1 MRLIQSSMTFHRFTS
16 SRLATGV
23 LVLALANAAS
33 AASKKA
39 PATPATPAAPPAVVI
54 APPAVSGASGTSPIA
69 PVLAAKAWL
78 LIDMTSSQRL
88 AGENETARVDPAS
101 LTKLMVDYLTL
112 AAIRDKKLTLT
123 QAIPVPVDLYQRVNR
138 RTESVMFIPP
148 GKTATVDDLLH
159 GLIIQSGNDAALV
172 LADAVG
178 GSEASFVEMMN
189 REAKRL
195 GMNATSFRNPSGMSD
210 PQHYSTAADLAILVT
225 HLINEFPEFYPLYSQ
240 KDFTYNGIKQ
250 GNRNLLLYKDNTV
263 DGVKT
268 GHTDAAGYCL
278 IASAKRPQPAGA
290 GGGDRRLLSV
300 VMGASSSDARAQ
312 ESLKLLNWGFQNF
325 DAVRLYEANQS
336 IATPQLWKGTEKE
349 IKVGF
354 QNPIYMTLPKGQ
366 AGNVKST
373 LDRRDPL
380 VAPIAAGDRVG
391 TLKLMVD
398 GKSIG
403 ELPVVSLDTVPQAG
417 FFGRAW
423 DSIRLMV
430 K

>member
-1 MRLIQSSMTFHRFTS
+1 MIDRRIKSH
-16 SRLATGV
+16 
-23 LVLALANAAS
+23 LVLGIVVGLLASTSVVVVAKPHKAKSAPAPAPAPAPSPAPAAAAS
-33 AASKKA
+33 
-39 PATPATPAAPPAVVI
+39 
-54 APPAVSGASGTSPIA
+54 GSGTSPIA

-78 LIDMTSSQRL
+78 LIDMTSGQRL
-88 AGENETARVDPAS
+88 TGENDTARVDPAS

-112 AAIRDKKLTLT
+112 AAIRDKKLSLT
-123 QAIPVPVDLYQRVNR
+123 QAIPVPNDIYQRVNR
-138 RTESVMFIPP
+138 KTESVMFIPP

-210 PQHYSTAADLAILVT
+210 PQHYTTAADLAILVT
-225 HLINEFPEFYPLYSQ
+225 RLIKDFPEFYPLYSQ
-240 KDFTYNGIKQ
+240 KEFTYNGIKQ
-250 GNRNLLLYKDNTV
+250 GNRNLLLWKDSTV

-278 IASAKRPQPAGA
+278 IASAKRPQPDGA

-300 VMGASSSDARAQ
+300 VMGAASSDARAQ

-325 DAVRLYEANQS
+325 DAVRLYEANQA
-336 IATPQLWKGTEKE
+336 IATPRLWKGTEKE
-349 IKVGF
+349 IKLGF
-354 QNPIYMTLPKGQ
+354 QHPIYMTLPKGQ
-366 AGNVKST
+366 AGNIKST
-373 LDRRDPL
+373 LDRKDPL
-380 VAPIAAGDRVG
+380 VAPINAGDPVG
-391 TLKLMVD
+391 TLKLTLD
-398 GKSIG
+398 GKPVAD
-403 ELPVVSLDTVPQAG
+403 LPVVSLDTVPQAG

-423 DSIRLMV
+423 DAVRLMV

>member
-1 MRLIQSSMTFHRFTS
+1 MFMSISRFRLSAVRHLSI
-16 SRLATGV
+16 G
-23 LVLALANAAS
+23 AACS
-33 AASKKA
+33 LLIAAHAGAARA
-39 PATPATPAAPPAVVI
+39 PQPPPPAPVESV
-54 APPAVSGASGTSPIA
+54 APGTSPIA

-78 LIDMTSSQRL
+78 LIDMTSKQKL
-88 AGENETARVDPAS
+88 AGENDTARVDPAS

-112 AAIRDKKLTLT
+112 AAIRDKKLTLA
-123 QAIPVPVDLYQRVNR
+123 QQVPVPVDLYQRVNR

-148 GKTATVDDLLH
+148 GKTASVDDLLH

-172 LADAVG
+172 LAEAVG

-210 PQHYSTAADLAILVT
+210 PQHYTTATDLAVLVT
-225 HLINEFPEFYPLYSQ
+225 HLITEFPEFYPLYSQ
-240 KDFTYNGIKQ
+240 KEFTYNGIKQ
-250 GNRNLLLYKDNTV
+250 GNRNLLLWKDNTV

-268 GHTDAAGYCL
+268 GHTDAAGFCL

-300 VMGASSSDARAQ
+300 VMGANSADARAQ

-325 DAVRLYEANQS
+325 DAVRLYEADQA
-336 IATPQLWKGTEKE
+336 IATPRLWKGTEKE
-349 IKVGF
+349 IKLGF
-354 QNPIYMTLPKGQ
+354 QNPIYLTLPKGQ
-366 AGNVKST
+366 AGNIKST
-373 LDRRDPL
+373 LDRKDPL
-380 VAPIAAGDRVG
+380 VAPIKAGDRVG
-391 TLKLMVD
+391 TLKLVLD
-398 GKSIG
+398 GKPIAD
-403 ELPVVSLDTVPQAG
+403 LPVVALDTVPEAG

-423 DSIRLMV
+423 DAVRLMV

>member
-1 MRLIQSSMTFHRFTS
+1 MKLQRSIP
-16 SRLATGV
+16 SRAAIGV
-23 LVLALANAAS
+23 LAFALASVAFAAPKNAPV
-33 AASKKA
+33 A
-39 PATPATPAAPPAVVI
+39 PPVAVQPAAPPA
-54 APPAVSGASGTSPIA
+54 APGTSPIA

-123 QAIPVPVDLYQRVNR
+123 QAIPVPVDLYTRVNR
-138 RTESVMFIPP
+138 KTESVMFIPP

-189 REAKRL
+189 REAKRM

-210 PQHYSTAADLAILVT
+210 PQHYTTAADLAILVT
-225 HLINEFPEFYPLYSQ
+225 RLITDFPEFYPLYSQ

-300 VMGASSSDARAQ
+300 VMGAASSDARAQ

-325 DAVRLYEANQS
+325 DAVRLYEANQA
-336 IATPQLWKGTEKE
+336 IATPPLWKGTEKE

-366 AGNVKST
+366 AGNVNST
-373 LDRRDPL
+373 LDRKDPL
-380 VAPIAAGDRVG
+380 VAPINAGDRIG
-391 TLKLMVD
+391 TLKLTVD
-398 GKSIG
+398 GKPIG

-417 FFGRAW
+417 FFSRSW
-423 DSIRLMV
+423 DAIRLMV

>member
-1 MRLIQSSMTFHRFTS
+1 MR
-16 SRLATGV
+16 SRGAGSRAGPV
-23 LVLALANAAS
+23 ARAVAIVGPGCCA
-33 AASKKA
+33 
-39 PATPATPAAPPAVVI
+39 AAPST
-54 APPAVSGASGTSPIA
+54 APIP

-78 LIDMTSSQRL
+78 LVDMTSNQRL
-88 AGENETARVDPAS
+88 AGENDTTRVDPAS

-112 AAIRDKKLTLT
+112 QAIRDKKLTLT
-123 QAIPVPVDLYQRVNR
+123 QAVPVPADLYQRVNR

-172 LADAVG
+172 LAEAVG

-210 PQHYSTAADLAILVT
+210 PQHYTTAADLATLVE

-240 KDFTYNGIKQ
+240 KEFTYNGIKQ
-250 GNRNLLLYKDNTV
+250 GNRNLLLWKDSTV

-268 GHTDAAGYCL
+268 GHTDAAGFCL

-300 VMGASSSDARAQ
+300 VMGADSSNARAQ

-325 DAVRLYEANQS
+325 DAVRLYDANQA
-336 IATPQLWKGTEKE
+336 IATPRLWKGTESEVK
-349 IKVGF
+349 IGF
-354 QNPIYMTLPKGQ
+354 RHPVFMTLPKGQ
-366 AGNVKST
+366 SGNIKST
-373 LDRRDPL
+373 LDRKDPL
-380 VAPIAAGDRVG
+380 VAPIMVGDRVG
-391 TLKLMVD
+391 TLKLTLD
-398 GKSIG
+398 GKPIAD
-403 ELPVVSLDTVPQAG
+403 LPVVALDNVPQAG

-423 DSIRLMV
+423 DAMRLMV

>member
-1 MRLIQSSMTFHRFTS
+1 MTLLSLRSSCARS
-16 SRLATGV
+16 LCAV
-23 LVLALANAAS
+23 LVAGVAS
-33 AASKKA
+33 AGAATKPTPA
-39 PATPATPAAPPAVVI
+39 PAPPPV
-54 APPAVSGASGTSPIA
+54 VSGPTSTSPIA

-78 LIDMTSSQRL
+78 LIDMTSNQKL
-88 AGENETARVDPAS
+88 AGENDTARVDPAS

-123 QAIPVPVDLYQRVNR
+123 QAVPVPTDIYQRVNR

-189 REAKRL
+189 REAKRM

-210 PQHYSTAADLAILVT
+210 PQHYTTAADLAILVT
-225 HLINEFPEFYPLYSQ
+225 RLINDFPEFYPLYSQ
-240 KDFTYNGIKQ
+240 KEFTYNGIKQ
-250 GNRNLLLYKDNTV
+250 GNRNLLLWKDSTV

-278 IASAKRPQPAGA
+278 IASSKRPQPAGA

-300 VMGASSSDARAQ
+300 VMGAVSSDARAQ

-325 DAVRLYEANQS
+325 DAVRLYDANQA
-336 IATPQLWKGTEKE
+336 IATPRLWKGTEKE
-349 IKVGF
+349 VKLGF
-354 QNPIYMTLPKGQ
+354 QKPIYMTLPKGQ
-366 AGNVKST
+366 AGNIQST
-373 LDRRDPL
+373 LDRKDPL
-380 VAPIAAGDRVG
+380 VAPINVGDRVG
-391 TLKLMVD
+391 TLKLTVD

-417 FFGRAW
+417 FLGRAW
-423 DSIRLMV
+423 DAVQLMV

>member
-1 MRLIQSSMTFHRFTS
+1 MIDPRIKSHLVRGLVVGLLACTS
-16 SRLATGV
+16 ATV
-23 LVLALANAAS
+23 DARTV
-33 AASKKA
+33 KKHQ
-39 PATPATPAAPPAVVI
+39 PAAPAPAP
-54 APPAVSGASGTSPIA
+54 APVTPAPSASGSGTSPIA

-78 LIDMTSSQRL
+78 LIDMTSGQRL
-88 AGENETARVDPAS
+88 TGENETARVDPAS

-123 QAIPVPVDLYQRVNR
+123 QAIPVPVDIYQRVNR
-138 RTESVMFIPP
+138 KTESVMFIPP

-189 REAKRL
+189 REAKRM
-195 GMNATSFRNPSGMSD
+195 GMNTTSFRNPSGMSD
-210 PQHYSTAADLAILVT
+210 PQHYTTAADLAILVT
-225 HLINEFPEFYPLYSQ
+225 RLITDFPEFYPLYSQ
-240 KDFTYNGIKQ
+240 KEFTYNGIKQ
-250 GNRNLLLYKDNTV
+250 GNRNLLLWKDSTV

-278 IASAKRPQPAGA
+278 IASAKRPQPEGA

-300 VMGASSSDARAQ
+300 VMGTVSSDARAQ

-325 DAVRLYEANQS
+325 DAVRLYEANQA

-349 IKVGF
+349 IKLGF
-354 QNPIYMTLPKGQ
+354 QHPVYMTLPKGQ
-366 AGNVKST
+366 AGNIKST
-373 LDRRDPL
+373 LDRKDPL
-380 VAPIAAGDRVG
+380 VAPINAGDRVG
-391 TLKLMVD
+391 TLKLMLD
-398 GKSIG
+398 GKSIAD
-403 ELPVVSLDTVPQAG
+403 LPVVSLDTVPQAG

-423 DSIRLMV
+423 DALRLMV

>member
-1 MRLIQSSMTFHRFTS
+1 MHSSFHTAR
-16 SRLATGV
+16 AAVVG
-23 LVLALANAAS
+23 LALLAMPMAHAA
-33 AASKKA
+33 A
-39 PATPATPAAPPAVVI
+39 PATVIPAAP
-54 APPAVSGASGTSPIA
+54 APVAAPGTSPIP

-78 LIDMTSSQRL
+78 LIDMTSSQKL

-123 QAIPVPVDLYQRVNR
+123 QAVPVPVDLYQHVDRK
-138 RTESVMFIPP
+138 TESVMFIPP

-210 PQHYSTAADLAILVT
+210 PQHYTTAADLAILVT
-225 HLINEFPEFYPLYSQ
+225 RLITDFPEFYPLYSQ
-240 KDFTYNGIKQ
+240 KSFTYNGIKQ
-250 GNRNLLLYKDNTV
+250 GNRNLLLYKDSTV

-268 GHTDAAGYCL
+268 GHTEAAGFCL
-278 IASAKRPQPAGA
+278 IASAKRPQP
-290 GGGDRRLLSV
+290 GGLPDRRLLSV
-300 VMGASSSDARAQ
+300 VMGATSADVRAQ

-325 DAVRLYEANQS
+325 DAVRLYDANQT
-336 IATPQLWKGTEKE
+336 IATPRLWKGTEQE
-349 IKVGF
+349 IKLGF
-354 QNPIYMTLPKGQ
+354 QHPVFMTLPKGQ
-366 AGNVKST
+366 AGNIKST
-373 LDRRDPL
+373 LDRKDPL
-380 VAPIAAGDRVG
+380 VAPINAGDRVG
-391 TLKLMVD
+391 TLKLSLD
-398 GKSIG
+398 GKPVA

-423 DSIRLMV
+423 DAMRLWV

>member
-1 MRLIQSSMTFHRFTS
+1 MIV
-16 SRLATGV
+16 SRNKSFALRGLSIAAAGLSLATT
-23 LVLALANAAS
+23 LIAS
-33 AASKKA
+33 AAA
-39 PATPATPAAPPAVVI
+39 PAPVAAPAAVPAT
-54 APPAVSGASGTSPIA
+54 VSGTAPIA

-78 LIDMTSSQRL
+78 LIDMTSSQKL
-88 AGENETARVDPAS
+88 AGENDTARVDPAS

-123 QAIPVPVDLYQRVNR
+123 QAVPVPVDLYQRVNR
-138 RTESVMFIPP
+138 KTESVMFIPP

-172 LADAVG
+172 LAEAVG

-189 REAKRL
+189 REAKRM
-195 GMNATSFRNPSGMSD
+195 GMNSTSFRNPSGLSD
-210 PQHYSTAADLAILVT
+210 PQHYTTAADLAILVT
-225 HLINEFPEFYPLYSQ
+225 HLITDFPEFYPLYSQ

-290 GGGDRRLLSV
+290 GGGDRRLMSV
-300 VMGASSSDARAQ
+300 VMGAASADARAQ

-325 DAVRLYEANQS
+325 DAVRLYEANQT
-336 IATPQLWKGTEKE
+336 IATPRLWKGTEKE
-349 IKVGF
+349 IKLGF
-354 QNPIYMTLPKGQ
+354 QRPVYMTLPKGQ
-366 AGNVKST
+366 VGNIKST
-373 LDRRDPL
+373 LDRKDPL
-380 VAPIAAGDRVG
+380 VAPINAGDRVG
-391 TLKLMVD
+391 TLKLTLD
-398 GKSIG
+398 GKPVAD
-403 ELPVVSLDTVPQAG
+403 LPVVSLDTVPQAG

-423 DSIRLMV
+423 DAMRLMV

>member
-1 MRLIQSSMTFHRFTS
+1 MTLNRIKWSAAAVVT
-16 SRLATGV
+16 AGV
-23 LVLALANAAS
+23 LASSPVVS
-33 AASKKA
+33 AAKTSKSS
-39 PATPATPAAPPAVVI
+39 PPPAV
-54 APPAVSGASGTSPIA
+54 APAPAPVPAPTGGAAGTAPIA

-88 AGENETARVDPAS
+88 AGENDTARVDPAS

-112 AAIRDKKLTLT
+112 AAIRDKKLTLS
-123 QAIPVPVDLYQRVNR
+123 QAVPVPTDIYQRVNR

-189 REAKRL
+189 REAKRM

-210 PQHYSTAADLAILVT
+210 PQHYTTAADLAILVT
-225 HLINEFPEFYPLYSQ
+225 RLITDFPAFYPLYSQ

-268 GHTDAAGYCL
+268 GHTEAAGYCL

-300 VMGASSSDARAQ
+300 VMGAASSDARAQ

-325 DAVRLYEANQS
+325 DAVRLYEANQA

-349 IKVGF
+349 VKLGF
-354 QNPIYMTLPKGQ
+354 QNPVFMTLPKGQ
-366 AGNVKST
+366 AGNIKST
-373 LDRRDPL
+373 LDRKDPL
-380 VAPIAAGDRVG
+380 IAPINAGDRVG
-391 TLKLMVD
+391 TLKLTLD
-398 GKSIG
+398 GKPVADLS
-403 ELPVVSLDTVPQAG
+403 VVSLDTVPQAG

-423 DSIRLMV
+423 DAMRLMV

>member
-1 MRLIQSSMTFHRFTS
+1 MRLQAGHAPAFRKAVRRTPLPHRMNRSSISASVVLRRFAS
-16 SRLATGV
+16 VA
-23 LVLALANAAS
+23 LVVAAS
-33 AASKKA
+33 AVSAQGVSN
-39 PATPATPAAPPAVVI
+39 TPIP
-54 APPAVSGASGTSPIA
+54 
-69 PVLAAKAWL
+69 PVLAAKSWL
-78 LIDMTSSQRL
+78 LIDMTSNQKL
-88 AGENETARVDPAS
+88 GGENETARVDPAS

-112 AAIRDKKLTLT
+112 AAVRDKKLTLA
-123 QAIPVPVDLYQRVNR
+123 QAVPVPEDIYKRVNQK
-138 RTESVMFIPP
+138 TESVMFIPP

-178 GSEASFVEMMN
+178 GSEASFVELMN
-189 REAKRL
+189 REAKRM
-195 GMNATSFRNPSGMSD
+195 GMNATSFRNPSGVTD

-225 HLINEFPEFYPLYSQ
+225 RLITDFPQFYPLYSQ

-250 GNRNLLLYKDNTV
+250 GNRNLLLWKDNTV

-290 GGGDRRLLSV
+290 GGGERRLVSI
-300 VMGASSSDARAQ
+300 VMGANSADARAQ

-325 DAVRLYEANQS
+325 DAVRLYEANQA
-336 IATPQLWKGTEKE
+336 IATPRIWKGVEPE
-349 IKVGF
+349 IKLGF
-354 QNPIYMTLPKGQ
+354 QHPIFVTLPKGQ

-373 LDRRDPL
+373 LDRKDPL
-380 VAPIAAGDRVG
+380 VAPINAGDRVG
-391 TLKLMVD
+391 TLKLTVD
-398 GKSIG
+398 GKPVG
-403 ELPVVSLDTVPQAG
+403 EFPVVSLDTVAQAG

-423 DSIRLMV
+423 DAVRLMV